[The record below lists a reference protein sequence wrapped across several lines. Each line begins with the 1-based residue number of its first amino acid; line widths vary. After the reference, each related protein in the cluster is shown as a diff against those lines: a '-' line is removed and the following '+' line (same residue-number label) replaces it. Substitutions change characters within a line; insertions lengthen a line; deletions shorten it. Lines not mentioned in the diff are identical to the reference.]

1 MKIHK
6 NILQSIIS
14 KYYLSGLIESVKW
27 SINQN
32 KQLIINFISP
42 SGEMIGSVSCDNFD
56 VEPMD
61 IGVSNTSQLIK
72 LLQVTNEDLELNF
85 IKQNKVYTKLNISDK
100 QFNVSYTLADLM
112 IIPKP
117 ATADNIE
124 FIVEFPLINT
134 DINALIKAK
143 NALPDSETVVIS
155 HDALDGNKIKLE
167 FGGDIE
173 YANKVLY
180 NINISNEADID
191 FNLDSLYNSNII
203 KEILSNNKDTDY
215 ATMSLNPEGIMK
227 LSFQKENITSVYY
240 LVAKEK

>member
-1 MKIHK
+1 MQIHK

-14 KYYLSGLIESVKW
+14 KYYLNGLVESVKW
-27 SINQN
+27 SITQD

-42 SGEMIGSVSCDNFD
+42 SGEMIGSVSCDNFNM
-56 VEPMD
+56 ESID

-72 LLQVTNEDLELNF
+72 LLQVTSEDLELNF

-117 ATADNIE
+117 ATADNID
-124 FIVEFPLINT
+124 FIIEFPLALT

-173 YANKVLY
+173 YANKVSLS
-180 NINISNEADID
+180 ISMTDDDLD
-191 FNLDSLYNSNII
+191 FELNSLYNSNII
-203 KEILSNNKDTDY
+203 KEILSNNKDTNY

-227 LSFQKENITSVYY
+227 LKFQKEDITSVYY